1 MQPLFSLRSF
11 RPSDLSRVVH
21 INQRCL
27 PENYSNSFFM
37 ELYEKFPRTFVVA
50 ETEGVIVGYVMCRIE
65 RDFSS
70 LSLRPFNITKKGHI
84 ISIAV
89 LPEYRS
95 KGVGSALVE
104 EALEAM
110 SVHYGAER
118 CYLEVRVSNAT
129 ALKLYG
135 KLGFE
140 VEKTLTGYYSDG
152 EDAYIMGRPTD
163 SKD

>member
-1 MQPLFSLRSF
+1 
-11 RPSDLSRVVH
+11 
-21 INQRCL
+21 
-27 PENYSNSFFM
+27 M
-37 ELYEKFPRTFVVA
+37 ELYEKFPRTFIVA
-50 ETEGVIVGYVMCRIE
+50 ETDGVMIGYVMCRIE

-70 LSLRPFNITKKGHI
+70 LSLRPFSITKKGHI

-118 CYLEVRVSNAT
+118 CYLEVRVSNVS
-129 ALKLYG
+129 ALKLYR

-140 VEKTLTGYYSDG
+140 VDKTLTGYYSDG

>member
-1 MQPLFSLRSF
+1 
-11 RPSDLSRVVH
+11 
-21 INQRCL
+21 
-27 PENYSNSFFM
+27 M
-37 ELYEKFPRTFVVA
+37 ELYGKFPRTFIVA
-50 ETEGVIVGYVMCRIE
+50 ETEGVLIGYVMCRIE

-70 LSLRPFNITKKGHI
+70 LSLRPFSITKKGHI

-118 CYLEVRVSNAT
+118 CYLEVRVSNAS
-129 ALKLYG
+129 ALKLYM

-140 VEKTLTGYYSDG
+140 VEKTLTGYYSNG
-152 EDAYIMGRPTD
+152 EDAHIMGRKTD